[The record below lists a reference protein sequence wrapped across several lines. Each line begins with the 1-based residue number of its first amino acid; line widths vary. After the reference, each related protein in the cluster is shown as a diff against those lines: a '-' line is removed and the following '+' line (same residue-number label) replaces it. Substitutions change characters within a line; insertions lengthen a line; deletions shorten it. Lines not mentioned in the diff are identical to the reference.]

1 MQLSNSRVVPRL
13 LRSPNKIN
21 ILSSKKT
28 ISVDH
33 FKQNFLDIEKKW
45 KKKWAKQSPF
55 PVGESGENK
64 YILSM
69 FPYPSG
75 SLHMG
80 HVRVYT
86 ISDTLSRYY
95 RMKGFN
101 VVHPMGWDAFGL
113 PAENAAIEHHISP
126 KSWTKSNIEK
136 MKRQFE
142 YMNVHFDWDREI
154 VTCDPAYYKWC
165 QYLFIQLFKK
175 GLAYQDDALVNW
187 DPVDCT
193 VLANEQVDSQGRSW
207 RSGAVVEKKNL
218 CQWFFKIS
226 DYSEQLLN
234 DLDHLRSWP
243 EKVKKMQQN
252 WIGKSKGLEI
262 KFKTNQNYT
271 INIYTTRPET
281 VFGAAFIGLSKSH
294 PLIQSE
300 SQKDDTLGNILK
312 NDYSSNVGFKLPI
325 IAYNPLTTTPI
336 PVYYA
341 PYVVDE
347 HGTGAVMG
355 VPMHDIRDFSFATNN
370 DIFWS
375 PKHVVL
381 PPKSEAVK
389 HESPYTGIGVMSEIC
404 GEYKGM
410 NNREA
415 ALKVSKALQNLDTA
429 QLVTKY
435 RLRDWLVSRQ
445 RFWGTP
451 IPIVHCDSCG
461 AVPVPEHELPVELP
475 ELTDIYGK
483 GSSPLANLESWVKTD
498 CPQCK
503 QPARRETDTMDTFV
517 DSSWYFFR
525 FLDPKNE
532 NLPFDPK
539 KIENDMPVDIYIG
552 GIEHSIL
559 HLLYS
564 RFLAKAMKD
573 IGLWKNDNLKNE
585 PFTRLITQGMVHGPT
600 YVSQS
605 TGRIL
610 KPDQVEKISDNFVNT
625 ANPDDKVDLC
635 YFKMS
640 KSKHNGVDPVN
651 TILRWGSDVT
661 RAHLLFSAPVDGVLQ
676 WDSTGIVGAERWLLR
691 LATCVQ
697 NIQQMTQ
704 TDVSNLSNMNDKTLE
719 LLEQTHG
726 YMNACAKN
734 YENIFSLN
742 LIISDSMKLTNA
754 IHNCL
759 KDNSAP
765 RSALKTSVEVLV
777 QCIAPVVPCISSE
790 LWNCL
795 GHKDSVYKSWPSMQ
809 KPVITKKTVSIP
821 VQINGKWRL
830 QVHVP
835 NNCLDE
841 KLVMK
846 AVLAHPNA
854 HQWIGDKKVVR
865 TIVKPKVVSLV
876 VK

>member
-1 MQLSNSRVVPRL
+1 MQLFNSRVVPRL
-13 LRSPNKIN
+13 LQSPNKIN
-21 ILSSKKT
+21 TLCSKKS
-28 ISVDH
+28 ISVVSH
-33 FKQNFLDIEKKW
+33 KLNLLDIEKKW
-45 KKKWAKQSPF
+45 KKEWAKQSPF
-55 PVGESGENK
+55 PANESGKKK
-64 YILSM
+64 YVLSM

-101 VVHPMGWDAFGL
+101 VIHPMGWDAFGL

-136 MKRQFE
+136 MKHQFE

-154 VTCDPAYYKWC
+154 VTCDPSYYKWG
-165 QYLFIQLFKK
+165 QYLFTQLFRK
-175 GLAYQDDALVNW
+175 GLAYQADALVNW

-218 CQWFFKIS
+218 CQWFFKTS
-226 DYSEQLLN
+226 DYSERLLK
-234 DLDHLRSWP
+234 DLEELYAWP

-252 WIGKSKGLEI
+252 WIGKSEGLEI
-262 KFKTNQNYT
+262 QFKTDQKYT
-271 INIYTTRPET
+271 LDVYTTRPET
-281 VFGAAFIGLSKSH
+281 IFGSAFIGLSKSH
-294 PLIQSE
+294 PLVQSE
-300 SQKDDTLGNILK
+300 AQKYENLSTFLKSDDANS
-312 NDYSSNVGFKLPI
+312 DGFELPI
-325 IAYNPLTTTPI
+325 VAYNPLTAAPI

-341 PYVVDE
+341 PYVVNE

-355 VPMHDIRDFSFATNN
+355 VPMHDLRDFTFATENGIPFPPTN
-370 DIFWS
+370 
-375 PKHVVL
+375 VVL
-381 PPKSEAVK
+381 PLKSEMINN
-389 HESPYTGIGVMSEIC
+389 ESPYTGNGVMSEIS
-404 GEYKGM
+404 GEYSGM
-410 NNREA
+410 KNKEA
-415 ALKVSKALQNLDTA
+415 AKAISKYLQSRGIA
-429 QLVTKY
+429 RFVTKY

-461 AVPVPEHELPVELP
+461 AVPVPEHELPVQLP

-483 GSSPLANLESWVKTD
+483 GSSPLTNLESWVKTN

-503 QPARRETDTMDTFV
+503 KPARRETDTMDTFV

-525 FLDPKNE
+525 FLDPKNK

-539 KIENDMPVDIYIG
+539 KVEKEMPVDIYIG

-564 RFLAKAMKD
+564 RFLSKVMHD
-573 IGLWKNDNLKNE
+573 IGLWKNDSLNNE

-610 KPDQVEKISDNFVNT
+610 KPSQVEKILGKFVNT
-625 ANPDDKVDLC
+625 ANPDDEVELC

-640 KSKHNGVDPVN
+640 KSKHNGVDPIS

-691 LATCVQ
+691 LATCVES
-697 NIQQMTQ
+697 IQQMDQ
-704 TDVSNLSNMNDKTLE
+704 PDVSSSSEMNDKTLE
-719 LLEQTHG
+719 LLEQSHD
-726 YMNACAKN
+726 YMVACAKN

-742 LIISDSMKLTNA
+742 VIISDSMKLT
-754 IHNCL
+754 ITIYNCL
-759 KDNSAP
+759 KDNASP
-765 RSALKTSVEVLV
+765 KGALKTSAEVLIR
-777 QCIAPVVPCISSE
+777 CIAPIVPCISSE
-790 LWNCL
+790 LWNHL
-795 GHKDSVYKSWPSMQ
+795 GHKDSVYTSWPSMQ
-809 KPVITKKTVSIP
+809 KPTITKKRVSVP
-821 VQINGKWRL
+821 VQINGKWRFQMNIPSDSL
-830 QVHVP
+830 SE
-835 NNCLDE
+835 N
-841 KLVMK
+841 LVMK
-846 AVLAHPNA
+846 TVLAHPDA
-854 HQWIGDKKVVR
+854 HRWLKDKKVVR
-865 TIVKPKVVSLV
+865 AIIKPKVVSLV

>member
-1 MQLSNSRVVPRL
+1 MQLSNSRVVPEL
-13 LRSPNKIN
+13 LRSANKIN
-21 ILSSKKT
+21 TLCSKKT
-28 ISVDH
+28 ISTAGY
-33 FKQNFLDIEKKW
+33 KLNLLDTERKW
-45 KKKWAKQSPF
+45 KEEWTKRSPF
-55 PVGESGENK
+55 PVNESAKKK
-64 YILSM
+64 YVLSM

-101 VVHPMGWDAFGL
+101 VIHPMGWDAFGL

-126 KSWTKSNIEK
+126 NSWTKSNIEK
-136 MKRQFE
+136 MKHQFE

-154 VTCDPAYYKWC
+154 ITCDPSYYKWS
-165 QYLFIQLFKK
+165 QYLFTQLFKK
-175 GLAYQDDALVNW
+175 GLAYQADALVNW

-226 DYSEQLLN
+226 DYSEQLLK
-234 DLDHLRSWP
+234 DLESLPFWP

-262 KFKTNQNYT
+262 QFKTDKNYT
-271 INIYTTRPET
+271 LEVYTTRPET
-281 VFGAAFIGLSKSH
+281 IFASAFLGLSKSH
-294 PLIQSE
+294 PLVQSQAEKHGDLSTFLE
-300 SQKDDTLGNILK
+300 SDDAN
-312 NDYSSNVGFKLPI
+312 NFGFKLPI
-325 IAYNPLTTTPI
+325 VAYNPLTNASI

-347 HGTGAVMG
+347 HGTGVVMG
-355 VPMHDIRDFSFATNN
+355 VPMHDLRDFNFATENGISFPSVN
-370 DIFWS
+370 A
-375 PKHVVL
+375 VL
-381 PPKSEAVK
+381 PQNSETVNN
-389 HESPYTGIGVMSEIC
+389 ETPYTGNGLMSEIC

-410 NNREA
+410 KNKEA
-415 ALKVSKALQNLDTA
+415 AKLMTKKLESLGIARF
-429 QLVTKY
+429 VTKY
-435 RLRDWLVSRQ
+435 KLRDWLVSRQ

-451 IPIVHCDSCG
+451 IPIVHCDNCG
-461 AVPVPEHELPVELP
+461 AVPVPEHELPVQLP

-503 QPARRETDTMDTFV
+503 KPSRRETDTMDTFV

-525 FLDPKNE
+525 FLDSKN
-532 NLPFDPK
+532 NKLPFDPK
-539 KIENDMPVDIYIG
+539 KIEKDMPVDIYIG

-564 RFLAKAMKD
+564 RFFSKVMND
-573 IGLWKNDNLKNE
+573 IGLWKNSNLKNE

-600 YVSQS
+600 YVSQP

-610 KPDQVEKISDNFVNT
+610 KPDQVKKVSGKFVNI
-625 ANPDDKVDLC
+625 ANPNDEVELC

-640 KSKHNGVDPVN
+640 KSKHNGVDPIS

-691 LATCVQ
+691 LATCVE
-697 NIQQMTQ
+697 NIQQMEQ
-704 TDVSNLSNMNDKTLE
+704 SSVSATSEMNDKTLE
-719 LLEQTHG
+719 LLEQTYD
-726 YMNACAKN
+726 YMVACEKN

-742 LIISDSMKLTNA
+742 VIISDSMKLTNA
-754 IHNCL
+754 IYNSL
-759 KDNSAP
+759 KDNASP
-765 RSALKTSVEVLV
+765 KEALKTSAEVLV
-777 QCIAPVVPCISSE
+777 RCIAPIVPCVSSE
-790 LWNCL
+790 LWNHL
-795 GHKDSVYKSWPSMQ
+795 GHKNSVYTNWPSMQ
-809 KPVITKKTVSIP
+809 KPSITKKRVSVP

-830 QVHVP
+830 Q
-835 NNCLDE
+835 LKISSDSLKE
-841 KLVMK
+841 DLIMK
-846 AVLAHPNA
+846 TVLTHPDA
-854 HQWIGDKKVVR
+854 QHWLKDKKIVR
-865 TIVKPKVVSLV
+865 AIVKPKVVSLV
-876 VK
+876 VE